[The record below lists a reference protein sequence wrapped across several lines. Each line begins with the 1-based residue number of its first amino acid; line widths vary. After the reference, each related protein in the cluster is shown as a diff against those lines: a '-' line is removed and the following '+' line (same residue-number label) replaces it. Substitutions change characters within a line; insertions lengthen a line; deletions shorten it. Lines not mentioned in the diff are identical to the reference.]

1 MTLEEL
7 YETLQQLKLPIAY
20 SHFKSPQEPPYLVYL
35 MEDTNNFGADNKV
48 YHRIENLV
56 IELYTIKK
64 DITLEKKLEALL
76 NEKELYYEKVETYI
90 ESEKLYEV
98 RYEL

>member
-1 MTLEEL
+1 MTLEEI
-7 YETLQQLKLPIAY
+7 YQTLQQLNLPIAY

-35 MEDTNNFGADNKV
+35 MEDTQNFGADNKV
-48 YHRIENLV
+48 YHQIENLV
-56 IELYTIKK
+56 IELYTPKK
-64 DITLEKKLEALL
+64 DTILEKKLEALL
-76 NEKELYYEKVETYI
+76 NEKELYYEKIETYI

>member
-7 YETLQQLKLPIAY
+7 YETLQQLNLPIAY
-20 SHFKSPQEPPYLVYL
+20 SHFKSPLKPPYLVYL
-35 MEDTNNFGADNKV
+35 VEDTQNFGADNRV
-48 YHRIENLV
+48 YHQIENLV
-56 IELYTIKK
+56 IELYTAKK
-64 DITLEKKLEALL
+64 DIALEKNLETLL
-76 NEKELYYEKVETYI
+76 NEKELFYEKIEIYI

>member
-7 YETLQQLKLPIAY
+7 YKTLQQLNLPIAY
-20 SHFKSPQEPPYLVYL
+20 SHFKSPLEPPYLVYL
-35 MEDTNNFGADNKV
+35 VEDTQNFGADNKV
-48 YHRIENLV
+48 YHQIENLV
-56 IELYTIKK
+56 IELYTVRK
-64 DITLEKKLEALL
+64 DIILEKRLEALL